1 MKIVRGDKGKK
12 AELIQS
18 VRRLKQAVDTGELS
32 QDTPV
37 LPLLPQPTMAEQ
49 DITPRPNPRQTTRY
63 LAKRA
68 LREISR
74 LREET
79 IKDLAEAQA
88 ELGRL
93 RVRVTR
99 LEPLGRQLMNTG
111 VLGARKACRI
121 LEISREELVELGEIA
136 RRDPLRVL
144 PRVPRSERE

>member
-1 MKIVRGDKGKK
+1 
-12 AELIQS
+12 
-18 VRRLKQAVDTGELS
+18 
-32 QDTPV
+32 
-37 LPLLPQPTMAEQ
+37 MAEQ